1 MPQFED
7 VSDTVYVKSSD
18 GGSVRIRSA
27 CDTGDDS
34 NILTYA
40 SPGTALKRT
49 GKGEQWTRIDY
60 NGTAGYISSGYITTQ
75 VPETAA
81 LPPQACVDSGEITL
95 NPSWKYAEFS
105 KINSGAA
112 VLYRTEAAS
121 PKGITV
127 CVNAGHG
134 TKGGASVKTQCHPDG
149 TPKVTGGTT
158 GAGATSAAAVSG
170 GMTFADGTPESK
182 VTLSMAKILKD
193 KLLAA
198 GYDVLM
204 IRESDDVQL
213 DNIARTVIAN
223 NASDCHI
230 ALHWD
235 STTNNKGAF
244 YMSVPNVESYRS
256 MEPVKSHW
264 QQHNAL
270 GESLV
275 AGLKG
280 AGVKIFSGGSMAM
293 DLTQTSFSTVPSVD
307 IELGDK
313 ASDHS
318 SSTLATLADGLVAGV
333 NLLCPMTA
341 YAAQSQEALELY
353 KAVEA
358 RNQNMTDM
366 NAFYDFKMK
375 MSGSLFEN
383 EGIGPVDMRLE
394 MNMKMNHIQDPSQ
407 MRYMA
412 YCRMTIPESEP
423 ITYSMYYLDGYIYMD
438 MLGQKV
444 KYPVAMGDMMN
455 QALAS
460 SKAFD
465 VPEDLVGDFSL
476 WDEGENKV
484 IGYTINDAK
493 MNEYMQMVLGSTG
506 LTGMLDGLDMKLYNI
521 RGEYV
526 VNPAGDCIKMR
537 LKMDM
542 DMTMQ
547 GETFSVNLDGDVG
560 IADPGQPVDVP
571 VPNPAEYTD
580 IQAAAS

>member
-1 MPQFED
+1 MKRKIRERSAGCKSSGAPADRIEHNGTARNKRRANGLAAIGLAGILAAGMGLTGCQNYESSSEMKARIQSEGGEASWNRESPAAVGASAVQGEGSADNGSTAETIKLDTERTTAPMPQFED

-235 STTNNKGAF
+235 STTKNKGAF

-333 NLLCPMTA
+333 NQ
-341 YAAQSQEALELY
+341 Y
-353 KAVEA
+353 
-358 RNQNMTDM
+358 
-366 NAFYDFKMK
+366 F
-375 MSGSLFEN
+375 
-383 EGIGPVDMRLE
+383 
-394 MNMKMNHIQDPSQ
+394 
-407 MRYMA
+407 
-412 YCRMTIPESEP
+412 
-423 ITYSMYYLDGYIYMD
+423 
-438 MLGQKV
+438 GQ
-444 KYPVAMGDMMN
+444 
-455 QALAS
+455 
-460 SKAFD
+460 
-465 VPEDLVGDFSL
+465 
-476 WDEGENKV
+476 
-484 IGYTINDAK
+484 
-493 MNEYMQMVLGSTG
+493 
-506 LTGMLDGLDMKLYNI
+506 
-521 RGEYV
+521 
-526 VNPAGDCIKMR
+526 
-537 LKMDM
+537 
-542 DMTMQ
+542 
-547 GETFSVNLDGDVG
+547 
-560 IADPGQPVDVP
+560 
-571 VPNPAEYTD
+571 
-580 IQAAAS
+580 

>member
-1 MPQFED
+1 MKRKIRERSAGCKSSGAPTDRIEHNGTARNKRRANGLAAIGLAGILAAGMGLTGCQNYESSSEMKVRIQSEGGEASWSRESPAAVGASAVQGEGSADNGSTAETIKLDTERTTAPMPQFED

-318 SSTLATLADGLVAGV
+318 SATLATLADGLVAGV
-333 NLLCPMTA
+333 NQ
-341 YAAQSQEALELY
+341 Y
-353 KAVEA
+353 
-358 RNQNMTDM
+358 
-366 NAFYDFKMK
+366 F
-375 MSGSLFEN
+375 
-383 EGIGPVDMRLE
+383 
-394 MNMKMNHIQDPSQ
+394 
-407 MRYMA
+407 
-412 YCRMTIPESEP
+412 
-423 ITYSMYYLDGYIYMD
+423 
-438 MLGQKV
+438 GQ
-444 KYPVAMGDMMN
+444 
-455 QALAS
+455 
-460 SKAFD
+460 
-465 VPEDLVGDFSL
+465 
-476 WDEGENKV
+476 
-484 IGYTINDAK
+484 
-493 MNEYMQMVLGSTG
+493 
-506 LTGMLDGLDMKLYNI
+506 
-521 RGEYV
+521 
-526 VNPAGDCIKMR
+526 
-537 LKMDM
+537 
-542 DMTMQ
+542 
-547 GETFSVNLDGDVG
+547 
-560 IADPGQPVDVP
+560 
-571 VPNPAEYTD
+571 
-580 IQAAAS
+580 

>member
-1 MPQFED
+1 MKRKIRERSAGCKSSGAPTDRIEHNGTARNKRRANGLAAIGLAGILAAGMGLTGCQNYESSSEMKARIQSEGGEASWSRESPAAVGASAVQGEGSADNGSTAETIKLDTERTTAPMPQFED

-49 GKGEQWTRIDY
+49 GKGEQWTRMDY

-112 VLYRTEAAS
+112 VLYRSEAAS

-313 ASDHS
+313 ASAHS
-318 SSTLATLADGLVAGV
+318 SATLATLADGLVAGV
-333 NLLCPMTA
+333 NQ
-341 YAAQSQEALELY
+341 Y
-353 KAVEA
+353 
-358 RNQNMTDM
+358 
-366 NAFYDFKMK
+366 F
-375 MSGSLFEN
+375 
-383 EGIGPVDMRLE
+383 
-394 MNMKMNHIQDPSQ
+394 
-407 MRYMA
+407 
-412 YCRMTIPESEP
+412 
-423 ITYSMYYLDGYIYMD
+423 
-438 MLGQKV
+438 GQ
-444 KYPVAMGDMMN
+444 
-455 QALAS
+455 
-460 SKAFD
+460 
-465 VPEDLVGDFSL
+465 
-476 WDEGENKV
+476 
-484 IGYTINDAK
+484 
-493 MNEYMQMVLGSTG
+493 
-506 LTGMLDGLDMKLYNI
+506 
-521 RGEYV
+521 
-526 VNPAGDCIKMR
+526 
-537 LKMDM
+537 
-542 DMTMQ
+542 
-547 GETFSVNLDGDVG
+547 
-560 IADPGQPVDVP
+560 
-571 VPNPAEYTD
+571 
-580 IQAAAS
+580 

>member
-1 MPQFED
+1 MKRKIRERSAGCKSSGAPADRIEHNGTAHNKRRANGLAAIGLAGILAAGMGLTGCQNYESSSEMKARIQSEGGEASWNRESPAAVGASAVQGEGSADNGSTAETIKLDTERTTAPMPQFED

-60 NGTAGYISSGYITTQ
+60 NGTTGYISSGYITTQ

-81 LPPQACVDSGEITL
+81 LSPQACVDSGEITL

-112 VLYRTEAAS
+112 VLYRSEAAS

-318 SSTLATLADGLVAGV
+318 SATLATLADGLVAGV
-333 NLLCPMTA
+333 NQ
-341 YAAQSQEALELY
+341 Y
-353 KAVEA
+353 
-358 RNQNMTDM
+358 
-366 NAFYDFKMK
+366 F
-375 MSGSLFEN
+375 
-383 EGIGPVDMRLE
+383 
-394 MNMKMNHIQDPSQ
+394 
-407 MRYMA
+407 
-412 YCRMTIPESEP
+412 
-423 ITYSMYYLDGYIYMD
+423 
-438 MLGQKV
+438 GQ
-444 KYPVAMGDMMN
+444 
-455 QALAS
+455 
-460 SKAFD
+460 
-465 VPEDLVGDFSL
+465 
-476 WDEGENKV
+476 
-484 IGYTINDAK
+484 
-493 MNEYMQMVLGSTG
+493 
-506 LTGMLDGLDMKLYNI
+506 
-521 RGEYV
+521 
-526 VNPAGDCIKMR
+526 
-537 LKMDM
+537 
-542 DMTMQ
+542 
-547 GETFSVNLDGDVG
+547 
-560 IADPGQPVDVP
+560 
-571 VPNPAEYTD
+571 
-580 IQAAAS
+580 

>member
-1 MPQFED
+1 MKRKIRERSAGCKSSGAPTDRIEHNGTARNKRRANGLAAIGLAGILAAGMGLTGCQNYESSSEMKARIQSEGGEASWNRESPAAVGASAVQGEGSADNGSTAETIKLDTERTTAPMPQFED

-81 LPPQACVDSGEITL
+81 LRPQACVDSGEITL

-121 PKGITV
+121 PKGITI

-318 SSTLATLADGLVAGV
+318 SATLATLADGLVAGV
-333 NLLCPMTA
+333 NQ
-341 YAAQSQEALELY
+341 Y
-353 KAVEA
+353 
-358 RNQNMTDM
+358 
-366 NAFYDFKMK
+366 F
-375 MSGSLFEN
+375 
-383 EGIGPVDMRLE
+383 
-394 MNMKMNHIQDPSQ
+394 
-407 MRYMA
+407 
-412 YCRMTIPESEP
+412 
-423 ITYSMYYLDGYIYMD
+423 
-438 MLGQKV
+438 GQ
-444 KYPVAMGDMMN
+444 
-455 QALAS
+455 
-460 SKAFD
+460 
-465 VPEDLVGDFSL
+465 
-476 WDEGENKV
+476 
-484 IGYTINDAK
+484 
-493 MNEYMQMVLGSTG
+493 
-506 LTGMLDGLDMKLYNI
+506 
-521 RGEYV
+521 
-526 VNPAGDCIKMR
+526 
-537 LKMDM
+537 
-542 DMTMQ
+542 
-547 GETFSVNLDGDVG
+547 
-560 IADPGQPVDVP
+560 
-571 VPNPAEYTD
+571 
-580 IQAAAS
+580 